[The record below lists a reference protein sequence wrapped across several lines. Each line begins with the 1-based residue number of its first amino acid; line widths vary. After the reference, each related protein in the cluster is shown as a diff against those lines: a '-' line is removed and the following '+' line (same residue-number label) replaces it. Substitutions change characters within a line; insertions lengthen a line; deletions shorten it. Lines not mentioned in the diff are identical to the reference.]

1 MLNKI
6 KTILEKNGVECQI
19 YTRIYK
25 LHPEFDYDYI
35 ECTYEGI
42 IFEISFEQNNLRMC
56 SFLDEKK
63 YLLNRKL
70 TLELE
75 NESFLEYSII
85 YIVNY
90 FINNIYNKTK

>member
-6 KTILEKNGVECQI
+6 KTVLEKNGVECQI

-25 LHPEFDYDYI
+25 FHPELDYDYI
-35 ECTYEGI
+35 ECNNG
-42 IFEISFEQNNLRMC
+42 IFEISVEENNLRMC
-56 SFLDEKK
+56 SFLDGNK

-70 TLELE
+70 TMELE